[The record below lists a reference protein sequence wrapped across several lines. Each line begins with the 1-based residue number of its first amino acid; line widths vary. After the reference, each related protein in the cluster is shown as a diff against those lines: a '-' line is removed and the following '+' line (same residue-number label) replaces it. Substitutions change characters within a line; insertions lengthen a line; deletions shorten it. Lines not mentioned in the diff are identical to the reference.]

1 MGKELFT
8 LTHLFENDNKAT
20 KAEVFTTISNLLL
33 MEACSIIKI
42 NVYKLNIFPQSL
54 LNVKTEKIKLCIF
67 EM

>member
-20 KAEVFTTISNLLL
+20 KAEVFTTISNLLT
-33 MEACSIIKI
+33 EACSIIKI
-42 NVYKLNIFPQSL
+42 NVYKLDIFPQSS